1 MSQDF
6 NDYNDESPEDAYAES
21 LLALRDQ
28 EMQQAATEGQD
39 ELPEGD
45 DEQDPDGNDLPEGDE
60 SQESDADLQVFTKN
74 AARFGITVDA
84 EEFKGKKLS
93 GSDYQ
98 AELEKRITEKH
109 LSNLD
114 PLAAAA
120 IKAGVSPQEYYH
132 KHAELAQEMSMPVD
146 ALGKQEAFERMWRQE
161 YESETL
167 PQTEKEA
174 IAHVKKLTDEYIA
187 RVGANVIDKLGTAR
201 QGRIKSAMDGLGSNL
216 AKTQEERVQQHV
228 QSHKAS
234 FDAFFAEPKVQEYIQ
249 KGGVMKYEGKNE
261 QAAFEKY
268 SKEML
273 SLNPKTNAT
282 VLYEKLGTDAN
293 FLLDVVRLKYL
304 HDTGKLKNMSA
315 KAVGKAWSELDDFAQ
330 PAARAGGKKTGK
342 YVDTSMPHRSM

>member
-6 NDYNDESPEDAYAES
+6 NDYNDESPEDAYTES
-21 LLALRDQ
+21 LIALRDQ

-45 DEQDPDGNDLPEGDE
+45 EQNLDGNDLPEGDE
-60 SQESDADLQVFTKN
+60 NNETSDADLQVFTKN
-74 AARFGITVDA
+74 AARFGITVDT

-93 GSDYQ
+93 GEDYQ

-109 LSNLD
+109 LSSLD

-132 KHAELAQEMSMPVD
+132 KHAELAQEMNMPIGD
-146 ALGKQEAFERMWRQE
+146 LGKQEAFERMWKQE

-216 AKTQEERVQQHV
+216 AKTQEERVQQYV
-228 QSHKAS
+228 QQHKAD
-234 FDAFFAEPKVQEYIQ
+234 FDAFFATPKVQEYIQ

-304 HDTGKLKNMSA
+304 HDTGKLKNIAA
-315 KAVGKAWSELDDFAQ
+315 KAVGKAWGELDDFAQ
-330 PAARAGGKKTGK
+330 PAAGAGGKSKGK
-342 YVDTSMPHRSM
+342 FVDTSKPHRSM